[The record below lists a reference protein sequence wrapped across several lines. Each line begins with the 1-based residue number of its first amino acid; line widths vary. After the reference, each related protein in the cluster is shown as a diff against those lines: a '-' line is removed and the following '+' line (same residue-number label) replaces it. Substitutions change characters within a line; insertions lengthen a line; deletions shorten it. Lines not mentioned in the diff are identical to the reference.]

1 MTAQYL
7 DNLNIGIGAYDFV
20 LPVYVDPLQDEM
32 PLGVDFLRAQF
43 RGIL

>member
-20 LPVYVDPLQDEM
+20 HPVFVDPLQDEM
-32 PLGVDFLRAQF
+32 LLGIDFTV
-43 RGIL
+43 